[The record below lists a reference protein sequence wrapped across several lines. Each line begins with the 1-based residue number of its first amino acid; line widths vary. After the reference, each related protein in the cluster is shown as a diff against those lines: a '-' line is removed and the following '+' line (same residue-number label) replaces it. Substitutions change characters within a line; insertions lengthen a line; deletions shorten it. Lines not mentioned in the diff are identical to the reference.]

1 MSTADRDTGAVSAQ
15 EVTIHVCVTCRPPDF
30 SGEEYDRPGAR
41 LFRAL
46 QQALSRTPNATL
58 RLDPVRC
65 LSVCKR
71 PCTVAISGASR
82 WTYIYGDFDAD
93 TSALTIIDGAERYAR
108 TSDGIVPWKERPEAF
123 RKGVIARVPPVPQ
136 TLRDAAE

>member
-30 SGEEYDRPGAR
+30 SGEEHDRPGAH

-46 QQALSRTPNATL
+46 QHALSTTPNATV

>member
-1 MSTADRDTGAVSAQ
+1 MSAPDRDARAASAQ
-15 EVTIHVCVTCRPPDF
+15 EVTVHVCVTCRPPDF
-30 SGEEYDRPGAR
+30 SGEEHDRPGAR

-46 QQALSRTPNATL
+46 QHALSTAPNATV

-71 PCTVAISGASR
+71 PCTVAVSGAGR

-93 TSALTIIDGAERYAR
+93 TSARTIIDGAERYAR
-108 TSDGIVPWKERPEAF
+108 TSDGIVPWRERPEAF
-123 RKGVIARVPPVPQ
+123 RKGVIARVPPVPR

>member
-1 MSTADRDTGAVSAQ
+1 MSAPDHEVEAAAAQ
-15 EVTIHVCVTCRPPDF
+15 GVTIHVCVTCRPPDF
-30 SGEEYDRPGAR
+30 AGEEHDRPGAR

-71 PCTVAISGASR
+71 PCTVAVSGAGR
-82 WTYIYGDFDAD
+82 WTYVYGDFDAD
-93 TSALTIIDGAERYAR
+93 GSAQAIIDGADRYAR
-108 TSDGIVPWKERPEAF
+108 TCDGIVPWRERPEAF

-136 TLRDAAE
+136 SLQHAVE